1 MECPL
6 CGNWFS
12 EALIQQ
18 HAWNCDGSR
27 FEEGLLTQHGAA
39 SIVGENYQLA
49 TCTSHCHQRLVGED
63 AVVSSGITAI
73 PHCSTVYSQ
82 ATTAV
87 KAQECPLC
95 GQYFPNDEIME
106 HAAFCNGPSCSRAPE
121 REIPGCSRA
130 PEREIP
136 GCSRTPEQVNAIK
149 DASNTMELFW
159 SYINEKEHAV
169 PRAAVG
175 AEGAKKVLSSKEA
188 EEGSVLD
195 LEKALQYLRK
205 IEQAISQDPEF
216 KQVFGPLL
224 KSSNP
229 LHILQSLS
237 NTIFSRKVATGAG
250 KAAPVFLFFQ
260 LAKLFLPAILESESF
275 VIFKKWVE
283 VFILK
288 IVVPWISQMGGWGPV
303 LCAVAALLASG
314 LIVGL
319 KVLLKS
325 PNSN

>member
-27 FEEGLLTQHGAA
+27 FEEGLLTKHGAA
-39 SIVGENYQLA
+39 SVAGENYQFA
-49 TCTSHCHQRLVGED
+49 TCTSHCHQRLVGEGSG
-63 AVVSSGITAI
+63 VSSGITAI
-73 PHCSTVYSQ
+73 PHCSTEYSQ

-87 KAQECPLC
+87 KEQECPLC
-95 GQYFPNDEIME
+95 GQYFPSDEIME
-106 HAAFCNGPSCSRAPE
+106 HAAFCNGPGYSRTPE
-121 REIPGCSRA
+121 REIPGCFRA
-130 PEREIP
+130 L
-136 GCSRTPEQVNAIK
+136 EQVNADK
-149 DASNTMELFW
+149 DASNTVELFW
-159 SYINEKEHAV
+159 SYVNEKEHAA

-188 EEGSVLD
+188 EEDSVLD
-195 LEKALQYLRK
+195 LEKALQYLKK

-250 KAAPVFLFFQ
+250 KAAPVILFFQ

-275 VIFKKWVE
+275 AIFKKWVE

-303 LCAVAALLASG
+303 LCAVAVLLASG
-314 LIVGL
+314 LVVGL